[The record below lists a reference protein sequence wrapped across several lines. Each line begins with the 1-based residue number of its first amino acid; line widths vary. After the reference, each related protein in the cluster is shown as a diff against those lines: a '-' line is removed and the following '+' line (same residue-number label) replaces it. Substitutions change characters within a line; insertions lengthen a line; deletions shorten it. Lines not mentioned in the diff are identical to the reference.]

1 MNKTSTRDL
10 IKYAYNETRLN
21 ETVET
26 RNAIDGDR
34 LVEGEYKEVLESMK
48 TLDDIQMNP
57 SDETI
62 KAILKKAKHP

>member
-1 MNKTSTRDL
+1 MNKTSTLEL

-26 RNAIDGDR
+26 RNAIDGDP
-34 LVEGEYKEVLESMK
+34 LVEGEYREILESLKKLDEMK
-48 TLDDIQMNP
+48 MNP

-62 KAILKKAKHP
+62 QAILKKAKSL